1 MKLSI
6 RALNI
11 LFSIAFL
18 VLIST
23 FFYSYMNLQGLRSA
37 NQWVDHTNTVLL
49 HLERIYADVKD
60 AESGVRGYVITGD
73 GTHLES
79 YYGAHKD
86 VKNQLTTL
94 HTLTSDNKTQ
104 QLLLDTL
111 QNQLKER
118 FSTLNKLV
126 SISNNNADQEEIS
139 AIVLQG
145 KTTMN
150 EISLLIDELKQNE
163 RILLIQRNQVASQ
176 LNNSAPPLIIISGLL
191 GFIILGASYIFI
203 FLDFQSRIVIGKELK
218 KKNILLEYAQQITH
232 MGTFE
237 YIFSENKNIWSNEMY
252 EIFDLPKDTPP
263 ESSLI
268 DSLILEDSEKIQK
281 KREEIYE
288 KMGNY
293 SREFKIRTHAGKE
306 KILLSNG
313 YVNVDGNNKPFSLTG
328 AIIDITD
335 LKMAEINALEKEQFM
350 RQAKERAE
358 SASQFKTRFLSN
370 MSHEIRTPI
379 NAILGFTRILQKQN
393 LTKEQKE
400 HLKNISI
407 SGELL
412 LKLIGNILDISK
424 IEEGKVILNHKV
436 FHLKENIRSSINP
449 FKHIAA
455 EKGLQFH
462 LSIDENIPDYLIGD
476 SSRISQILINLIG
489 NAIKFT
495 SKGDISVSIVLADSN
510 AERCTVEFSIT
521 DTGIGIDPAN
531 QKYIFESFTQADE
544 SIQVQYGG
552 SGLGLSIVREIVR
565 LMGSEIYI
573 TSPVYNTSQSEGY
586 GSRFHFDLTFDLS
599 DTKSEDHLNKY
610 VQILPFSSP
619 VHILVAEDNEMN
631 QILAAFTLNALGCTY
646 EIVENGD
653 LAVRLLSEKLFD
665 LVLMDVQMPVC
676 DGIQATKR
684 IREHNTSIPIIGLT
698 ANVFQQ
704 EVDICLDA
712 GMNDHMG
719 KPYTEEQLYSSI
731 KKWLFTNEQYLFAPL
746 VSYCNF
752 DFIESITNNNTSA
765 FREMLDTFLSQNT
778 KLAIE
783 IDNALLNSDMQN
795 LSFSLHQYKSCVR
808 ILGIEKQTSL
818 ILEIEKKIRAGYS
831 FDALNHQI
839 KNLIEIAHAVDN
851 EITFKIK
858 SI

>member
-1 MKLSI
+1 MKVSI
-6 RALNI
+6 RTLN
-11 LFSIAFL
+11 LVFAIAFL

-23 FFYSYMNLQGLRSA
+23 FIYLYLNITNLQKA
-37 NQWVDHTNTVLL
+37 NKWVDHTNEVLL
-49 HLERIYADVKD
+49 TLEGIHSEVKD
-60 AESGVRGYVITGD
+60 AESGVRGYVITED
-73 GTHLES
+73 PTHLEP
-79 YYGAHKD
+79 YFGAYKN
-86 VKNQLTTL
+86 VQNQLTTL
-94 HTLTSDNKTQ
+94 HTLINDNKNQ
-104 QLLLDTL
+104 IVLLDSL
-111 QNQLKER
+111 QALLAQR
-118 FSTLNKLV
+118 FVILNRLI

-139 AIVLQG
+139 SIIFEG
-145 KTTMN
+145 KTKMDQIN
-150 EISLLIDELKQNE
+150 ELIDQLEKNE
-163 RILLIQRNQVASQ
+163 RILLVKRNRYADQ
-176 LNNSAPPLIIISGLL
+176 LNQSTPQLIIISGLL
-191 GFIILGASYIFI
+191 GFIFLGVSYIFI
-203 FLDFQSRIVIGKELK
+203 FRDFQSRIEIGKELK

-252 EIFDLPKDTPP
+252 EIFDLPKDVHP

-268 DSLILEDSEKIQK
+268 DSLILEDSNAIQE

-306 KILLSNG
+306 KILFSNG
-313 YVNVDGNNKPFSLTG
+313 YVNVDANDKPFSLTG

-335 LKMAEINALEKEQFM
+335 LKMAEINALEKEELM

-400 HLKNISI
+400 HLKNIST

-424 IEEGKVILNHKV
+424 IEEGKVVLIHKV

-495 SKGDISVSIVLADSN
+495 SKGDISVSVVLTDSN
-510 AERCTVEFSIT
+510 IDRCSVEFSIT

-565 LMGSEIYI
+565 LMGSDVYI

-586 GSRFHFDLTFDLS
+586 GSRFHFTLTFDIS
-599 DTKSEDHLNKY
+599 ETKSEDHSSRNI
-610 VQILPFSSP
+610 QILPFTNP
-619 VHILVAEDNEMN
+619 VHILVAEDNQMN
-631 QILAAFTLNALGCTY
+631 QILAAFTLDSLGCTY

-653 LAVRLLSEKLFD
+653 LAVRLLSEKSFD
-665 LVLMDVQMPVC
+665 LILMDVQMPVC

-719 KPYTEEQLYSSI
+719 KPYTEEQLYASI
-731 KKWLFTNEQYLFAPL
+731 RKWLFINEQHSFVPP
-746 VSYCNF
+746 VNYCNF
-752 DFIESITNNNTSA
+752 DFIESITNNNISA
-765 FREMLDTFLSQNT
+765 FREMLDTFLNQNS
-778 KLAIE
+778 KLTDE
-783 IDNALLNSDMQN
+783 IKNALLKNDTHA
-795 LSFSLHQYKSCVR
+795 LSFALHQYKSCAR
-808 ILGIEKQTSL
+808 ILGIEKQTNL
-818 ILEIEKKIRAGYS
+818 ISEIEKKIEAGYS

-851 EITFKIK
+851 EIVFKLK